1 MQNNI
6 YIDVETRNIK
16 SREHNFLG
24 IAGEHEIEQIV
35 FKLSAFISGEAI
47 LEIQKYNKE
56 NKTEKYFINLER
68 QEESYIFNVKNS
80 LLDVA
85 KPIEMQLHITTANE
99 EVFKSKIFEMQV
111 YEAIDATET
120 VPEQYEEWI
129 DVANSAIA
137 KMSELEQTISKSEEQ
152 RQKAETSRDNSEKTR
167 NESEKDR
174 LQKEEER
181 QEAEQER
188 IEKEKTRIKN
198 ESDRI
203 INENG
208 RIEAEKN
215 RKSAEESRTENE
227 AKRAESEEKR
237 AQAEETRAADTKNA
251 IAEIKNLNEDYEKMA
266 EEKTEEFNSNVETKT
281 TEFNNNSTEKINAF
295 NSNAEEKITDYNEH
309 VETLTSRI
317 AELEEET
324 EDLFNAL
331 NTEKVSGTELYID
344 DAKACRV
351 ISSEIDG
358 MYQQETTTG
367 TNLMNLNVVQNSNI
381 TVNED
386 GTITINGSGGF
397 NLAFESFTFK
407 ANTPYYIK
415 WEIVSGTVIKTDNI
429 VIRTPDNSAWA
440 LKDEFT
446 SFSVAEDK
454 TIRYVWIHKDAKFEN
469 AKIRIWIS
477 ESQSDFEL
485 YTGKIPSPSPD
496 YPQAIEQV
504 ESVKLNIKGKNL
516 CDGINQNYYLNNDLN
531 ICGKVTGNSGL
542 AIDVQD
548 KSYVT
553 VSTKI
558 TQNRY
563 RIACINSLLQKEK
576 ATTVAYRGVRKDN
589 TSATVTIDTTGY
601 KYLIINATDLSS
613 ILVENGSV
621 ATEYEPYQKQTV
633 VINLNGNKPYAIS
646 DTIKDK
652 LLIDR
657 SGNVALQKNV
667 GEVIFNGNEHWELAE
682 KGFYNSSYFIGKK
695 DKKNF
700 EACCNYFLVDRLGK
714 TWTGLNHCGF
724 NNSGYFWIQEE
735 HKLAT
740 TPKGFN
746 EWLTTH
752 NLEVYYALAT
762 PEIIDLGQLTELP
775 KTFDGINNIW
785 AETNLGNTEIEIEYV
800 QDVKK
805 LLEQQNARLDNIEAL
820 LSTTET
826 SALLLDNMQNDLEK
840 EVK

>member
-1 MQNNI
+1 MQENKIVKRIPTNLITKTIITSSAEYEPNKEYTDEDANI
-6 YIDVETRNIK
+6 YEKYLQAITNVSIGINDDIEKIK
-16 SREHNFLG
+16 ALEDN
-24 IAGEHEIEQIV
+24 
-35 FKLSAFISGEAI
+35 I
-47 LEIQKYNKE
+47 LEQYNKNVE
-56 NKTEKYFINLER
+56 LANKMKQETEKFAKQANTAIEDYNSNAEVKTEE
-68 QEESYIFNVKNS
+68 FNTN
-80 LLDVA
+80 A
-85 KPIEMQLHITTANE
+85 
-99 EVFKSKIFEMQV
+99 
-111 YEAIDATET
+111 
-120 VPEQYEEWI
+120 
-129 DVANSAIA
+129 
-137 KMSELEQTISKSEEQ
+137 
-152 RQKAETSRDNSEKTR
+152 
-167 NESEKDR
+167 
-174 LQKEEER
+174 
-181 QEAEQER
+181 
-188 IEKEKTRIKN
+188 KEKTDEFNSNATEKETEI
-198 ESDRI
+198 SDI
-203 INENG
+203 
-208 RIEAEKN
+208 
-215 RKSAEESRTENE
+215 
-227 AKRAESEEKR
+227 
-237 AQAEETRAADTKNA
+237 ADGFDANV
-251 IAEIKNLNEDYEKMA
+251 
-266 EEKTEEFNSNVETKT
+266 EEKTNTFNSNVETKT
-281 TEFNNNSTEKINAF
+281 TEFNNNSNTKTEEFNNNSTEKINAF

-429 VIRTPDNSAWA
+429 VIRTPDDSAWA